1 MIKTVNGTTTAL
13 GDMPTIMADFLSVS
27 DSFIQYI
34 MDEFKVN
41 EAKAI
46 IGYAALTD
54 IVMEVFK
61 KPDRRTIISNR
72 LIDVLDFL
80 AVDSVNQQPN
90 ATAETIVIEANSPED
105 VMRQVKE
112 VLTDIMKMEGD
123 E

>member
-1 MIKTVNGTTTAL
+1 MIKTVNGTTTAS

-46 IGYAALTD
+46 LGYEALAE
-54 IVMEVFK
+54 IVREGFK
-61 KPDRRTIISNR
+61 KPDRRTTISNR

-80 AVDSVNQQPN
+80 AADSVNQQPN
-90 ATAETIVIEANSPED
+90 ATAKTIVIEADSPED
-105 VMRQVKE
+105 AMRQVKE
-112 VLTDIMKMEGD
+112 VLKDIMEMEGD

>member
-1 MIKTVNGTTTAL
+1 MIKTVNGTTTVL

-61 KPDRRTIISNR
+61 KPDRRTIISNC
-72 LIDVLDFL
+72 LIDVLNFL

-90 ATAETIVIEANSPED
+90 ATAKTIAIEADSPED
-105 VMRQVKE
+105 AMRQVKE
-112 VLTDIMKMEGD
+112 VLTDIMEMEGD

>member
-1 MIKTVNGTTTAL
+1 MIKTVNGATTMS
-13 GDMPTIMADFLSVS
+13 GDVPTIMADFLSVS
-27 DSFIQYI
+27 DSFIRYI
-34 MDEFKVN
+34 TDKFEVN
-41 EAKAI
+41 EARAI
-46 IGYAALTD
+46 IGYAALAE
-54 IVMEVFK
+54 IVGKAFK
-61 KPDRRTIISNR
+61 KPDRRTIISNC

-90 ATAETIVIEANSPED
+90 ATAETIVIEADSPED

>member
-1 MIKTVNGTTTAL
+1 MIKTVNGTTTIS
-13 GDMPTIMADFLSVS
+13 GDVPTIMADFLSVS
-27 DSFIQYI
+27 DSFIRYI
-34 MDEFKVN
+34 MDKFKVN

-46 IGYAALTD
+46 IGYAALAG
-54 IVMEVFK
+54 IVGEGFK

-90 ATAETIVIEANSPED
+90 ATAKTIAIEAESLED
-105 VMRQVKE
+105 AMRQVKE
-112 VLTDIMKMEGD
+112 VLKDIMETEGD

>member
-1 MIKTVNGTTTAL
+1 MIKTVNGTTTAS

-46 IGYAALTD
+46 IGYAALAE
-54 IVMEVFK
+54 IVREGFK

-90 ATAETIVIEANSPED
+90 ATAKTIVIEADSPED
-105 VMRQVKE
+105 AMQQVKE
-112 VLTDIMKMEGD
+112 VLKDIMETEGD